1 MTATGDTCG
10 HKLEDGGVNFRRNF
24 DVQFHILVLTVAVV
38 QFDEALFFMWKMVET
53 SRQWRHLPDVHGCHS
68 KL

>member
-10 HKLEDGGVNFRRNF
+10 HKLEDRGVNFRRNF

-38 QFDEALFFMWKMVET
+38 QFDEALFFMWKMVKT
-53 SRQWRHLPDVHGCHS
+53 SR
-68 KL
+68 